1 MGLYMKTDALFHEF
15 FQLVPQALF
24 ELLQIQP
31 GCEYSFHS
39 PVVKA
44 SERRLDGLLEPT
56 EEGHPRFFM
65 ELQGYDDKTVY
76 WRSVQEVGQYHA
88 QRPSLNG
95 TDWRMILLFLDKA
108 YDPGPQT
115 LGPLY
120 SENIPWL
127 IRGNIPELLEQVNN
141 PSPILN
147 VLRPL
152 IAKSESEVQ
161 QEAPTWA
168 AEIRQ
173 MPVLEQATKE
183 RLLTL
188 LTQFVVQKFSEASAK
203 EIEKMLQLKPLE
215 ETRAVREWMQQ
226 GQISILAEQ
235 IAQKFQVPIAF
246 ASLTLESLD
255 REALQDLGRHILI
268 IETAD
273 ELAAWIEAHKTNGRG

>member
-1 MGLYMKTDALFHEF
+1 MKTDALFHEF

-24 ELLQIQP
+24 ELLQIRP

-44 SERRLDGLLEPT
+44 SERRLDGLLEPA
-56 EEGHPRFFM
+56 EEGYPRFFM

-88 QRPSLNG
+88 QRPNLNG
-95 TDWRMILLFLDKA
+95 TDWKMILLFLDKA
-108 YDPGPQT
+108 YDPGPET

-141 PSPILN
+141 PSPILH

-152 IAKSESEVQ
+152 IAKSENEVQ
-161 QEAPTWA
+161 QEAPIWA

-203 EIEKMLQLKPLE
+203 EIEKMLQLTPLE

-226 GQISILAEQ
+226 GQISVLAQLIEE
-235 IAQKFQVPIAF
+235 KFLIPASL
-246 ASLTLESLD
+246 ASLTLASLN
-255 REALQDLGRHILI
+255 REALDELARQILRFQ
-268 IETAD
+268 TAD
-273 ELAAWIEAHKTNGRG
+273 ELAAWIEAHKTNGRDEGD